1 MSQQN
6 PSQKRAWTKPE
17 LIRLGT
23 LADVGPRPGPGT
35 TQGINARS

>member
-6 PSQKRAWTKPE
+6 QPQDKTWTKPE
-17 LIRLGT
+17 LVRLGQ

-35 TQGINARS
+35 TQGINNRS